1 MEENLELQKQLDVYL
16 DDLNASQ
23 KHMTE
28 LMEKQQSNL
37 ASPNPSSILEFNER
51 EAEALD
57 TFQNLVERRAALLS
71 QAQSCGY
78 TVQNLEDLSQLLNS
92 NESRARLFQRLKVQ
106 GELLVQSSI
115 SQWVACQKATLHCR
129 QLIQIV
135 ASGGRQSLQSASG
148 VRRSQG
154 GAILDASV

>member
-1 MEENLELQKQLDVYL
+1 
-16 DDLNASQ
+16 
-23 KHMTE
+23 MTE

-37 ASPNPSSILEFNER
+37 ASPNPSAILEFNER
-51 EAEALD
+51 EVQVLD
-57 TFQNLVERRAALLS
+57 TFQKLVERRAALLS
-71 QAQSCGY
+71 EAQSCGHEA
-78 TVQNLEDLSQLLNS
+78 QSLEELSQLLS
-92 NESRARLFQRLKVQ
+92 KNESQAKLFQKLKVQ

-115 SQWVACQKATLHCR
+115 SQWVTCQKATLHCR